1 LKDANTTPHKTESEQ
16 LQEELLAEI
25 TEHDVAAPVIANRK
39 DQEVEG

>member
-1 LKDANTTPHKTESEQ
+1 MDNKNTETETEQ

-39 DQEVEG
+39 EEAEDES